1 MSCSFRARTA
11 ESRSSSGRSLY
22 TPKQRVILPHV
33 FICTYVIQNTYS
45 PTYICNHRYMDRVMH
60 LSMYA
65 EREKMRE
72 GSTKSN
78 VLHGYRANR
87 RHNPRALEAY
97 GFQLSNSMKL
107 FATRKT
113 NGSLVSLITSLTSS
127 SMPT

>member
-1 MSCSFRARTA
+1 
-11 ESRSSSGRSLY
+11 
-22 TPKQRVILPHV
+22 
-33 FICTYVIQNTYS
+33 
-45 PTYICNHRYMDRVMH
+45 MDREMH

-72 GSTKSN
+72 GSAKSN
-78 VLHGYRANR
+78 VLHGHRADW

-113 NGSLVSLITSLTSS
+113 NLALASF
-127 SMPT
+127 PTV